1 MAKIDLQH
9 AYRSVPIH
17 KSNYVATGLQWH
29 FSGHNRP
36 TYFFDFRLLF
46 GAKSS
51 AAIFHRLTQSVLRMM
66 EGRGFKTIIVYLDDF
81 LIIAETKKECH
92 RAFTTL
98 LQLLMHLGSQIS
110 WHKIIGPTQKLVCLG
125 VELDTA
131 HCEMAL
137 PPPPSPAKLTEL
149 HHVVTRF
156 LSRCGANEKQL
167 QQLASKLNWAC
178 RVVYGGRTFL
188 RRILDILNL
197 SQYPSAKVRL
207 SVEFHE
213 DVRWWHSFLYYFN
226 DKGNF
231 LRQCPT
237 TDVQTDA
244 CLVAA
249 GAYFRGDWLY
259 HNFCSR
265 YTRPGTSQY

>member
-1 MAKIDLQH
+1 MLQPNYFMAKIDLQH

-98 LQLLMHLGSQIS
+98 LQLLIHLGSQIS

-137 PPPPSPAKLTEL
+137 PPPPPPNWQSCIMWLLDFFPGAEQTKNNCSSLLANSTG
-149 HHVVTRF
+149 HVGW
-156 LSRCGANEKQL
+156 CM
-167 QQLASKLNWAC
+167 
-178 RVVYGGRTFL
+178 VVE
-188 RRILDILNL
+188 
-197 SQYPSAKVRL
+197 P
-207 SVEFHE
+207 
-213 DVRWWHSFLYYFN
+213 
-226 DKGNF
+226 
-231 LRQCPT
+231 
-237 TDVQTDA
+237 
-244 CLVAA
+244 
-249 GAYFRGDWLY
+249 
-259 HNFCSR
+259 FCDGSLI
-265 YTRPGTSQY
+265 Y